1 MMIKYYSNKIYIILF
16 AFFLLSHCAEVV
28 LGGASKTVLVS
39 KENRSIG
46 TYVDDTLIKAQL
58 KNEYFSTNETIF
70 FNVDVEVNEGRV
82 LLTGTVETSD
92 LRIEA
97 TRRAWGINGVI
108 SVLNELQISNSDSIL
123 DYADDLVIS
132 TKIRAKILLDS
143 NINNLNFSIETVNG
157 IVYILGIAQDQKEV
171 NHILEIINSVYG
183 VEEIIDYIR
192 IIENS

>member
-1 MMIKYYSNKIYIILF
+1 MKHHKLF
-16 AFFLLSHCAEVV
+16 QIFLFLYLCIFLHGCAQVAM
-28 LGGASKTVLVS
+28 GGASKTILIT
-39 KENRSIG
+39 KEDRSIG

-58 KNEYFSTNETIF
+58 KNQYFSTNETIF

-82 LLTGTVETSD
+82 LLTGTVEKSD

-97 TRRAWGINGVI
+97 TRRAWGIDGVT
-108 SVLNELQISNSDSIL
+108 SVLNELQVSNSDSIL

-132 TKIRAKILLDS
+132 TKIRAKMLLDS
-143 NINNLNFSIETVNG
+143 NINKLNFSIETVNG
-157 IVYILGIAQDQKEV
+157 IVYILGIAQNQKEV
-171 NHILEIINSVYG
+171 ENILAIINTVYG

>member
-1 MMIKYYSNKIYIILF
+1 
-16 AFFLLSHCAEVV
+16 V
-28 LGGASKTVLVS
+28 GGASKTVLIS
-39 KENRSIG
+39 KEDRSIG
-46 TYVDDTLIKAQL
+46 TYVDDALIKAQL

-97 TRRAWGINGVI
+97 TRRAWGIVGVT

-123 DYADDLVIS
+123 DYADDLIIS

-143 NINNLNFSIETVNG
+143 NINNLNFSIETVNS
-157 IVYILGIAQDQKEV
+157 IVYILGIAQNQKEV

>member
-1 MMIKYYSNKIYIILF
+1 MTKYYFSKKYIIFLVLLLF
-16 AFFLLSHCAEVV
+16 NHCAEAIV
-28 LGGASKTVLVS
+28 GSASKTVLVS
-39 KENRSIG
+39 KEDRSIG

-82 LLTGTVETSD
+82 LLTGTVDKSD

-97 TRRAWGINGVI
+97 TRRAWGIDGVT
-108 SVLNELQISNSDSIL
+108 SVLNELQVSNNDSIL

-132 TKIRAKILLDS
+132 TKIRAKMLLDS
-143 NINNLNFSIETVNG
+143 SINNLNFSIETVNG
-157 IVYILGIAQDQKEV
+157 IVYILGIAQNQKEV
-171 NHILEIINSVYG
+171 ENILAIINSIYG
-183 VEEIIDYIR
+183 VEETIDYIR

>member
-1 MMIKYYSNKIYIILF
+1 MKHHKLF
-16 AFFLLSHCAEVV
+16 QTFLFLYLCIFLHGCAQVAM
-28 LGGASKTVLVS
+28 GGASKTILIT
-39 KENRSIG
+39 KEDRSIG

-58 KNEYFSTNETIF
+58 KNQYFSTNETIF

-82 LLTGTVETSD
+82 LLTGTVEKSD

-97 TRRAWGINGVI
+97 TRRAWGIDGVT
-108 SVLNELQISNSDSIL
+108 SVLNELQVSNSDSIL

-132 TKIRAKILLDS
+132 TKIRAKMLLDS

-157 IVYILGIAQDQKEV
+157 IVYILGIAQNQKEV
-171 NHILEIINSVYG
+171 ESILAIINSVYG
-183 VEEIIDYIR
+183 VEEVIDYIR